1 MRTHGYQN
9 YFDDEVLNA
18 NPVQLVQMM
27 YRGALDSIAS
37 ARRYLRLG
45 NILSRSRAIGKALAI
60 VIELSRSLDAERG
73 GELSRSLAELYDYIQ
88 RLLVQAN
95 VEQRSQPL
103 EEAERLLSTLAQ
115 AWGAVDPH
123 SRTSNP
129 SEPKVPADREYYQPI
144 SCAY

>member
-27 YRGALDSIAS
+27 YRGALDSIAC

-45 NILSRSRAIGKALAI
+45 NIPSRSRAISKALAI
-60 VIELSRSLDAERG
+60 VIELARSLDAERG
-73 GELSRSLAELYDYIQ
+73 GALSRSLAELYDYIQ

-103 EEAERLLSTLAQ
+103 EEAEQLLSTLAQ
-115 AWGAVDPH
+115 AWGAVDAYD
-123 SRTSNP
+123 RKSNP
-129 SEPKVPADREYYQPI
+129 SRPKVPADREGYQPI